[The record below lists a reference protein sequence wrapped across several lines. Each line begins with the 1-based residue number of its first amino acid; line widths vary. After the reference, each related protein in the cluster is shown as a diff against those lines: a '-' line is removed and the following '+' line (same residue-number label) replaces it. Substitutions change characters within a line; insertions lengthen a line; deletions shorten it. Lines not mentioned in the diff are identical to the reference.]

1 LINQAITAALD
12 QGLTRYRHQVGRHT
26 ARVGPKEMGDA
37 IIGEMERLAA

>member
-12 QGLTRYRHQVGRHT
+12 QGLRATDIKSEGTRL
-26 ARVGPKEMGDA
+26 VGPKAMGDA